1 MIWKFDQDLIEK
13 LRNNRTPTL
22 NLYQDAQKTS
32 AEDFSM
38 LLLHTLYPPLCKI
51 LVKFRVLRAS
61 KNANLFP
68 VSKNL
73 KFSSDSLAGNGFSF
87 EGFLAM
93 PTDF

>member
-1 MIWKFDQDLIEK
+1 
-13 LRNNRTPTL
+13 
-22 NLYQDAQKTS
+22 
-32 AEDFSM
+32 M
-38 LLLHTLYPPLCKI
+38 LLKQDTLSKI

-68 VSKNL
+68 FSKNL

-87 EGFLAM
+87 EGLLAM